1 MKKNFSEKKINTY
14 ILSISIIFLI
24 TINIIYFILNLDV
37 KSNIYAFNELFINY
51 QAGFIRRGLLGEIF
65 WQLNDK
71 FSINSKFFFSFFF
84 FIIYLAQIFL
94 FFELFKRYI
103 VSKAVFILITL
114 SPSFLLFHIYSPD
127 LYFLKDSIIKFAFIL
142 HAYIFY
148 NFFVIKKSKEMYLK
162 YLKFL
167 IIPIL
172 FAIILTHEYQVFS
185 LSLHFLISIGV
196 SNKKE
201 DIKKIFIYYSPLIIS
216 ILLVMVFF
224 GNPAQFE
231 NLSNILKVYNVE
243 LNDYLGGGIYKYIG
257 SFYKWHFFY
266 FSYDDFRSLFLSFIL
281 GVLIFYILFQ
291 YLIEKKIITFQS
303 KYQNKYL
310 LYFFPILIPF
320 LLTVDHGRNLAFL
333 SFYLIS
339 FYLVLNLNQP
349 LFIRQVNVIYKNILT
364 KNLINIFIFFFI
376 FMWKLDQFA
385 GFELQ
390 GKPNGIFKS
399 SLFAEFIKLIKFL
412 YIYVDMHII
421 DLPEIRL

>member
-1 MKKNFSEKKINTY
+1 MKKFYGEKKINTF
-14 ILSISIIFLI
+14 ILSISIIFFVI
-24 TINIIYFILNLDV
+24 INFIYFTLNLDV
-37 KSNIYAFNELFINY
+37 KSNVYAFNELFVNY

-71 FSINSKFFFSFFF
+71 FSINPKFFFSIFF

-94 FFELFKRYI
+94 FFNLFKRYI
-103 VSKAVFILITL
+103 VSKAIFIFIVL
-114 SPSFLLFHIYSPD
+114 SPSFLLFHIYSPE
-127 LYFLKDSIIKFAFIL
+127 LYFLKDSIIKFVFIL

-148 NFFVIKKSKEMYLK
+148 NFFVIKKDKEVYLK

-172 FAIILTHEYQVFS
+172 FTIILTHEYQVFS
-185 LSLHFLISIGV
+185 LSLHFLISIGAA
-196 SNKKE
+196 NKKD
-201 DIKKIFIYYSPLIIS
+201 DIKFFFIYYSPLIIS
-216 ILLVMVFF
+216 IILVMIFL
-224 GNPAQFE
+224 GNPVQFE
-231 NLSNILKVYNVE
+231 NLSNILKVFNVE
-243 LNDYLGGGIYKYIG
+243 LNYYLEGGLYKYIG

-266 FSYDDFRSLFLSFIL
+266 FSYDDFLSLFLSFIL
-281 GVLIFYILFQ
+281 SVFIFYILFQ

-310 LYFFPILIPF
+310 LYFLPILIPF
-320 LLTVDHGRNLAFL
+320 LLTTDHGRNLSFL

-339 FYLVLNLNQP
+339 FYLILNLNKVQ
-349 LFIRQVNVIYKNILT
+349 FIKQQNMIYKNFLI
-364 KNLINIFIFFFI
+364 KNLIFIFIFFFI

-412 YIYVDMHII
+412 YIYVDANII